1 MKFKKQLMMLIS
13 LIFLVSS
20 GPIVTAQTSEN
31 VSLEAMAAMLVDAE
45 NGQILFE
52 KESQLAIES
61 GAATKLLLIYII
73 YEAIANGEL
82 TLDTQV
88 SISDYVY
95 QLSQNYEIANIPL
108 RQDFHYS
115 VEELLQA
122 IAVKSANGAALALVE
137 MLSETQQ
144 EFLGKMEQKLHDWH
158 LEGNQLT
165 NIMGIPTDSSSSTAK
180 NGNRLTVETIATIA
194 YRLIQD
200 FPEYLNYTKI
210 AKLHF
215 KAETKD
221 SIMVNNSNDL
231 LDSSMK
237 PDGLML
243 TSTEDG
249 HLHQILTVQRGN
261 RRLLAIVLGVPDEVG
276 NTTQDIRK
284 LLDYGFSAFSKQ
296 NVLIKGTITNQ
307 IPVIEVVGG
316 KQNSVATVYSDD
328 VSLTLPSEWSNAKYQ
343 YQFVPNATYFNE
355 QNQIQAPIAKDVEV
369 GTVSVSLEHEMLS
382 FLPTAKGSE
391 VAVVT
396 NESVEKAGWIL
407 RILRGT
413 QNLANQVIDG
423 TREFFIDLF
432 N

>member
-1 MKFKKQLMMLIS
+1 MKFKKQLMVLIS

-31 VSLEAMAAMLVDAE
+31 VSLEAISAMLVDAE

-61 GAATKLLLIYII
+61 GAATKLLLVYLV

-82 TLDTQV
+82 TLNTQV
-88 SISDYVY
+88 PISDYVY

-108 RQDFHYS
+108 RQDFHYT

-144 EFLGKMEQKLHDWH
+144 EFLEKMEQKLHDWH

-210 AKLHF
+210 DKLHF

-221 SIMVNNSNDL
+221 AIVVNNSNDL

-243 TSTEDG
+243 TSTENG
-249 HLHQILTVQRGN
+249 HLHQILTVKRDN
-261 RRLLAIVLGVPDEVG
+261 RRLLAIVLGVSDEVSS
-276 NTTQDIRK
+276 TTKDIRQ

-296 NVLIKGTITNQ
+296 NVLVKGTMTNQ
-307 IPVIEVVGG
+307 IPAIEVVGG
-316 KQNSVATVYSDD
+316 KQKSVAMMYSDD

-343 YQFVPNATYFNE
+343 YHFVPNATYFNE